1 MKKLAV
7 ILIGLVVVL
16 TGISLAPQ
24 FLIDQDHLRQRIMVA
39 FQRQTGLELKMG
51 ETSFQLLPWPSFQAT
66 NVVLTRPGC
75 TPFVAA
81 RSVHADMSL
90 LAVLNR
96 EISFQEFTVKGAGIM
111 LHRASE
117 KQCSTWLPVF
127 SQEDTATS
135 PAADGTVSPRWKVS
149 FGGLHLTDAELSWQ
163 DDLSDGHVPAGGH
176 LHIKSLELAG
186 MRSASPWVDLQGTH
200 EHTPFTLRG
209 RVGPLSQLFSARA
222 EQKDPWAFSLG
233 MTLGAGDHQDR
244 VTLDG
249 LMRDAHRLKGVNFTL
264 SGRWASLRGMR
275 HLFPHAVPADLGQ
288 IEGTVRFHS
297 DDATLPAASSNGA
310 DMALTDSLLHLP
322 GRLVPDQIHAHL
334 GSVDLPAGAWHV
346 AAPLQLSD
354 IQIDADS
361 AQAPLVL
368 QGQAAWGR
376 YAWLFHGELA
386 SLQQA
391 RMAAFG
397 RDPSSVGLNLDVQGQ
412 DRTLNSLFNR
422 NDAGKNDVAQE
433 HVSFALQG
441 NVGRQSSTL
450 TFSGQASLLQLPD
463 MKGISGLLVHDGHV
477 KGQLVMNAPGTD
489 GPVSVTVQDMAF
501 DSREFGGTLTADF
514 PAPLGSGMSGKL
526 HLTHMDGDHFT
537 YAPVMELAAEGAH
550 PEEKQASPA
559 SNGQKEDR
567 SATDRY
573 MGSQYAGAHG
583 AATDEH
589 MAPSVPDA
597 SVQKSLPVQWFG
609 AVATSAF
616 DVDVTADQLH
626 VAGVAYQG
634 LHLHLLGL
642 EGRLSLS
649 VLGGNVQ
656 DVPLSGEVVLDG
668 SSDPVRMGMKASPLI
683 LPAGWVQMALNQPV
697 TFEGPVQLNGAL
709 GTEGAQQDALWQ
721 ALDGQ
726 MGLSLV
732 DGRVHREVLAPLAG
746 PAASLLKM
754 GSGTMGLR
762 CFAGTVKF
770 DHGQAHFND
779 MALEVKHFSVIGQ
792 GTMKLD
798 DMSYTLQLMPH
809 VSLVGADFSTPLVL
823 SGQNG
828 AFHVGTQDKDQPALD
843 TASFGSDACAYAV
856 QQARG
861 GQKGLALP
869 ARDEGHSGGAGG
881 ILRALGLGGN

>member
-7 ILIGLVVVL
+7 SLIGLVVVL

-24 FLIDQDHLRQRIMVA
+24 FLIDQDHLRQRVMVA

-96 EISFQEFTVKGAGIM
+96 EISFQEFMVKGAGIM

-117 KQCSTWLPVF
+117 KQCSTWLPML
-127 SQEDTATS
+127 SQDQG
-135 PAADGTVSPRWKVS
+135 PAAPTHDGTVSPRWKVS

-176 LHIKSLELAG
+176 LHIASLELAG

-209 RVGPLSQLFSARA
+209 RVGPLGQLLSGKAV
-222 EQKDPWAFSLG
+222 QKDPWAFSLG
-233 MTLGAGDHQDR
+233 MTLGTGEHQDHA
-244 VTLDG
+244 TLDG
-249 LMRDAHRLKGVNFTL
+249 VMRDAHHLRGVNVTL
-264 SGRWASLRGMR
+264 SGRWSSLQGMR
-275 HLFPHAVPADLGQ
+275 HLLPHAVPADLGQ
-288 IEGTVRFHS
+288 IEGTVRLHS
-297 DDATLPAASSNGA
+297 DDDMDTAAAHNGA
-310 DMALTDSLLHLP
+310 DMALTDALLHLP

-334 GSVDLPAGAWHV
+334 GSVVLPAGAWNV
-346 AAPLQLSD
+346 AAPLRLSD

-361 AQAPLVL
+361 AQAPFVL
-368 QGQAAWGR
+368 QGQAVWGR
-376 YAWLFHGELA
+376 YAWLFHGEA
-386 SLQQA
+386 ESLQQA
-391 RMAAFG
+391 RAAIFA
-397 RDPSSVGLNLDVQGQ
+397 REPSSVGLKLNVQGQ
-412 DRTLNSLFNR
+412 DRTLSSLFSHD
-422 NDAGKNDVAQE
+422 DAAKTGARQDS
-433 HVSFALQG
+433 VSFDLQG
-441 NVGRQSSTL
+441 KVGRQGGTL
-450 TFSGQASLLQLPD
+450 AFSGQAALFQLPD
-463 MKGISGLLVHDGHV
+463 IRAISGLLVHDGHV
-477 KGQLVMNAPGTD
+477 KGQLVL
-489 GPVSVTVQDMAF
+489 GPVKDMDVSSLSVQDV
-501 DSREFGGTLTADF
+501 EFESQEVGGTLSADL
-514 PAPLGSGMSGKL
+514 PVRPESALVGRL
-526 HLTHMDGDHFT
+526 HLTHMEGDRFAR
-537 YAPVMELAAEGAH
+537 APVATPAEQEAPAASAPTVASDRKPDGAQPAGKA
-550 PEEKQASPA
+550 PE
-559 SNGQKEDR
+559 
-567 SATDRY
+567 
-573 MGSQYAGAHG
+573 
-583 AATDEH
+583 
-589 MAPSVPDA
+589 
-597 SVQKSLPVQWFG
+597 SLPEQWFG
-609 AVATSAF
+609 SLATRPF
-616 DVDVTADQLH
+616 DVDMTADQLH
-626 VAGVAYQG
+626 VAGIAYQG
-634 LHLHLLGL
+634 LHLHLLGV

-649 VLGGNVQ
+649 VLGGSVQ
-656 DVPLSGEVVLDG
+656 DVPLSGEAVLDG
-668 SSDPVRMGMKASPLI
+668 SGETVRMGLKAAPLI

-697 TFEGPVQLNGAL
+697 TFEGPVQLDGAL
-709 GTEGAQQDALWQ
+709 GTEGANQTALWQ

-732 DGRVHREVLAPLAG
+732 DGRVHRDVLAPLAG

-754 GSGTMGLR
+754 GAGTMGLR

-770 DHGQAHFND
+770 DHGQASFGN
-779 MALEVKHFSVIGQ
+779 MALEVKHLSVIGQ

-798 DMSYTLQLMPH
+798 DMSYMLQLMPH
-809 VSLVGADFSTPLVL
+809 VTLVGADFSTPLVL

-828 AFHVGTQDKDQPALD
+828 NFHVGTLGRDQAGLD

-861 GQKGLALP
+861 GQKGLPLP

>member
-16 TGISLAPQ
+16 TGITLAPQ
-24 FLIDQDHLRQRIMVA
+24 FLIDQGHLRQRVMTA

-51 ETSFQLLPWPSFQAT
+51 DTSFQLLPWPSFQAT

-117 KQCSTWLPVF
+117 GQCSTWLPML
-127 SQEDTATS
+127 SQDQG
-135 PAADGTVSPRWKVS
+135 AAAAPVRGDGTVSPRWKVS

-176 LHIKSLELAG
+176 LHIASLELAG
-186 MRSASPWVDLQGTH
+186 MRSSSPWVDLQGTH

-209 RVGPLSQLFSARA
+209 RVGPLSQLLSATA
-222 EQKDPWAFSLG
+222 EQKEPWAFSLG
-233 MTLGAGDHQDR
+233 MTLGEGEHQDHA
-244 VTLDG
+244 TLDG
-249 LMRDAHRLKGVNFTL
+249 VMRDARHLRGVNFTL
-264 SGRWASLRGMR
+264 SGRWSSLQGMR
-275 HLFPHAVPADLGQ
+275 HLFPHAVSADLGQ
-288 IEGTVRFHS
+288 LEGTVRFHS
-297 DDATLPAASSNGA
+297 DDDVNNAAATNGA
-310 DMALTDSLLHLP
+310 DMALTDALLHLP
-322 GRLVPDQIHAHL
+322 GRLVPDQIHVHL
-334 GSVDLPAGAWHV
+334 GSVSLPAGAWHV
-346 AAPLQLSD
+346 SAPLQLSD

-368 QGQAAWGR
+368 QGQAVWGR
-376 YAWLFHGELA
+376 YAWLFHGEA
-386 SLQQA
+386 ESLQQA
-391 RMAAFG
+391 RAAAFG
-397 RDPSSVGLNLDVQGQ
+397 HDPASVGLKLSVQGQ
-412 DRTLNSLFNR
+412 DRTLSSLFNR
-422 NDAGKNDVAQE
+422 TDAAKTDARQD
-433 HVSFALQG
+433 HVSFDIRGQL
-441 NVGRQSSTL
+441 GRQGSTL
-450 TFSGQASLLQLPD
+450 AVTGQAALFQMPD
-463 MKGISGLLVHDGHV
+463 IRGLSGLLVHDGHV
-477 KGQLVMNAPGTD
+477 KGQIVMGPMKD
-489 GPVSVTVQDMAF
+489 GSLSSLSVQDV
-501 DSREFGGTLTADF
+501 EFESQEAGGSLSGDLPVQPDAGLT
-514 PAPLGSGMSGKL
+514 GKL
-526 HLTHMDGDHFT
+526 HLTHVDGDRFT
-537 YAPVMELAAEGAH
+537 YAPIMTPADAAAQPGTSSTTEADQSGQDKEVARK
-550 PEEKQASPA
+550 PEAAPVPEK
-559 SNGQKEDR
+559 
-567 SATDRY
+567 
-573 MGSQYAGAHG
+573 
-583 AATDEH
+583 
-589 MAPSVPDA
+589 APE
-597 SVQKSLPVQWFG
+597 SLLVQWFG
-609 AVATSAF
+609 RMATRPF
-616 DVDVTADQLH
+616 DVDLTADQFH
-626 VAGVAYQG
+626 VAGIAYQG

-649 VLGGNVQ
+649 VLGGSVQ
-656 DVPLSGEVVLDG
+656 DVPLAGEIVLDG
-668 SSDPVRMGMKASPLI
+668 SSDPVRMGMKAGPFI
-683 LPAGWVQMALNQPV
+683 LPAGWVQMVLNQPV

-709 GTEGAQQDALWQ
+709 GTEGDQQAALWQ

-770 DHGQAHFND
+770 DHGQADFGD
-779 MALEVKHFSVIGQ
+779 MALEVKHLSVIGQ

-798 DMSYTLQLMPH
+798 DLSYTLQLMPH
-809 VSLVGADFSTPLVL
+809 VTLVGADFSTPLVL
-823 SGQNG
+823 TGQNG
-828 AFHVGTQDKDQPALD
+828 GFHIGTQGKDQPGID
-843 TASFGSDACAYAV
+843 TARFGNDACAYAV

-861 GQKGLALP
+861 GQKGLPLP

>member
-24 FLIDQDHLRQRIMVA
+24 FLIDQDHLRQRVMVA

-90 LAVLNR
+90 LAILNR

-117 KQCSTWLPVF
+117 KNCSTWLPML
-127 SQEDTATS
+127 SQDRGAVAL
-135 PAADGTVSPRWKVS
+135 PDHDGTVSPRWKVS

-176 LHIKSLELAG
+176 LHIISLDMAG

-209 RVGPLSQLFSARA
+209 RVGPLSRLVSASA

-233 MTLGAGDHQDR
+233 MTLGAGDHQDHA
-244 VTLDG
+244 TLDG
-249 LMRDAHRLKGVNFTL
+249 TMRDAHHLRGVNVTL
-264 SGRWASLRGMR
+264 SGRWSSLQGMR
-275 HLFPHAVPADLGQ
+275 HLFPHALPADLGQ
-288 IEGTVRFHS
+288 LEGTIRFHS
-297 DDATLPAASSNGA
+297 DDDMSGVAATNGA
-310 DMALTDSLLHLP
+310 DMALTDALLHLP
-322 GRLVPDQIHAHL
+322 GRLVPDQIHVHL
-334 GSVDLPAGAWHV
+334 GSVSLPAGAWHV

-368 QGQAAWGR
+368 QGQAVWGR
-376 YAWLFHGELA
+376 YAWLFHGEA
-386 SLQQA
+386 ESLQQA
-391 RMAAFG
+391 RAAAFG
-397 RDPSSVGLNLDVQGQ
+397 STPASVGLKLNVQGQ
-412 DRTLNSLFNR
+412 DKTLSSLFNR
-422 NDAGKNDVAQE
+422 NDATRTDARQDN
-433 HVSFALQG
+433 VSFDLQG
-441 NVGRQSSTL
+441 QAGRQGSRLTL
-450 TFSGQASLLQLPD
+450 VGQAALLQLPD
-463 MKGISGLLVHDGHV
+463 IRGLSGLLVHDGHV
-477 KGQLVMNAPGTD
+477 KGQLVM
-489 GPVSVTVQDMAF
+489 GPVKDGSLSSLSVRDMEFESQEAGGILSADLPVQPEA
-501 DSREFGGTLTADF
+501 GLT
-514 PAPLGSGMSGKL
+514 GKI
-526 HLTHMDGDHFT
+526 HLTHVDGDRFT
-537 YAPVMELAAEGAH
+537 YAPIMTPADVAVPAGSS
-550 PEEKQASPA
+550 SPA
-559 SNGQKEDR
+559 VTAPAGPDKGTPQKPEAVP
-567 SATDRY
+567 SA
-573 MGSQYAGAHG
+573 GK
-583 AATDEH
+583 
-589 MAPSVPDA
+589 APDN
-597 SVQKSLPVQWFG
+597 LLVQWFG
-609 AVATSAF
+609 SMANRPF
-616 DVDVTADQLH
+616 DVDMMADRFH
-626 VAGVAYQG
+626 VAGIAYQG

-649 VLGGNVQ
+649 VLGGSVQ

-668 SSDPVRMGMKASPLI
+668 SGDSVRMGMKASPLI

-697 TFEGPVQLNGAL
+697 TFEGPVQLDGAL
-709 GTEGAQQDALWQ
+709 GTEGTQQAALWQ

-732 DGRVHREVLAPLAG
+732 DGRVHRDVLAPLAG

-754 GSGTMGLR
+754 GAGTMGLR
-762 CFAGTVKF
+762 CFAGTAKF
-770 DHGQAHFND
+770 DHGQAQFSD
-779 MALEVKHFSVIGQ
+779 MALEVKHLSVIGQ

-809 VSLVGADFSTPLVL
+809 VTLVGADFATPLTL

-828 AFHVGTQDKDQPALD
+828 TFHIGTQDKDQIPLN
-843 TASFGSDACAYAV
+843 TASFGNDACAYAV
-856 QQARG
+856 QQARA

-869 ARDEGHSGGAGG
+869 ARDEGHSGGGAGG